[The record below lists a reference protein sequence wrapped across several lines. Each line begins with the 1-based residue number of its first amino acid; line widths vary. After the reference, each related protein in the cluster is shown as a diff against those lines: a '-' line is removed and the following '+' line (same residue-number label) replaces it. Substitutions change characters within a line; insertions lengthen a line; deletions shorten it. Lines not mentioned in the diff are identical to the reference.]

1 MTDEPTR
8 VLLVEDDPAHAELVR
23 RAFEARGSQV
33 RLQVAATLTEARA
46 CLAEPAQLPQLV
58 IADWRLP
65 DGEGMELLT
74 DERLANAPV
83 IIMTSQGNERVA
95 VGALKA
101 GALDYVVKSETTLL
115 DMPHIA
121 ERVLREWEVRT
132 ERERMQQ
139 ALRESEARFR
149 LLAENSTDVISRH
162 TIAGDLLYVS
172 PAAYT
177 LLGYEPAAA

>member
-1 MTDEPTR
+1 MT
-8 VLLVEDDPAHAELVR
+8 R
-23 RAFEARGSQV
+23 RTPSWCAAPLKRAASKFS
-33 RLQVAATLTEARA
+33 LQVAETLVEARR
-46 CLAEPAQLPQLV
+46 CLEALSDRLHLV

-74 DERLANAPV
+74 DDRLVDVPV

-121 ERVLREWEVRT
+121 ERVLREWEIRS

-139 ALRESEARFR
+139 ALRASEEKFNKAFR
-149 LLAENSTDVISRH
+149 SSPVAMSISDKVTRH
-162 TIAGDLLYVS
+162 YLEINDAFGAADRLYERRVGRS
-172 PAAYT
+172 YGA
-177 LLGYEPAAA
+177 